1 MPVGPSPRAA
11 PPIRFESVAIST
23 SYPKLSTIF
32 WLPNTARGG
41 GHLPNKSQPIFG
53 QHSLAPRVNPP
64 STDTPSRASSSR
76 SR

>member
-11 PPIRFESVAIST
+11 PPIRFEWVAIST

-32 WLPNTARGG
+32 SPPNTARGG
-41 GHLPNKSQPIFG
+41 GPSPCQIAAYLRTT
-53 QHSLAPRVNPP
+53 LASAEVNLP